1 MVNRPTGTD
10 DWDRHWGD
18 YAESAEN
25 NPAQRYRTQL
35 IFSVFGPCEFPCR
48 LVDIGSGQG
57 DFVAE
62 ARKRFPRAEMLGID
76 LSETGCRIARRKVP
90 DATFLQR
97 DLVGTDDV
105 PSRFRNWATHAIL
118 SEVLEHVDRPDLLL
132 RHAIAYLDTGCRV
145 IVTVPGGPMSAFD
158 RHIGHR
164 RHYTRGALGELLEK
178 GGLEVKRVIA
188 AGFPFHNLYRL
199 AVLARGRRLVADV
212 AGSSSSSLLHRAAT
226 RAFDLSFHLN
236 LPATPWGWQLVA
248 VAQVPR

>member
-1 MVNRPTGTD
+1 VNPPTGTD

-57 DFVAE
+57 DFVAQ

-105 PSRFRNWATHAIL
+105 PTSFRNWATHAVL

-132 RHAIAYLDTGCRV
+132 RHAIAYLATGCRV

-178 GGLEVKRVIA
+178 GGLEVKRVTA

-212 AGSSSSSLLHRAAT
+212 AGSSSSSLLHRAGT

-248 VAQVPR
+248 VAQLQR